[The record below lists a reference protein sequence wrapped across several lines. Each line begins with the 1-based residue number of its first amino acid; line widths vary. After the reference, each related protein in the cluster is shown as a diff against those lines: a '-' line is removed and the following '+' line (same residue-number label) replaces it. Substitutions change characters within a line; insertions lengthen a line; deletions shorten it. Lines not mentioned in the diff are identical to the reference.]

1 MFTSASSFFCQLFSQ
16 TLNQTLNLTLPH
28 MRVAA
33 VLLTVTLT
41 ACTPES
47 MPTTASDIAVENE
60 DQNTARYTRLY
71 PSNPD
76 DALDAHIYE
85 LDNGLRVYLTQNPE
99 EPRFYA
105 EIAVRAGSKQDPADA
120 TGLAH
125 YLEHLLFK
133 GNQSLGTLD
142 YDAERPYLEQIEAL
156 YQQHFSATD
165 EQRRAEIYS
174 EINRVSQ
181 LAAMYAVPNEIS
193 ALYSSMG
200 ASGLNAHT
208 WHEET
213 VYKVGLPANRLRQ
226 WATIEADRF
235 VDPVFRLFHTEL
247 EVVYEEKNRTLDN
260 SGRISAY
267 ALADLLYKHHPYGQ
281 QSTIGDAEHL
291 KNPSLVYIRDYFDT
305 WYVPNNMAIFISGDI
320 DIEDTIQVISDE
332 FSHWEA
338 KPLPGQQSW
347 QEEPITAIERATVSY
362 PGQEEVQMAF
372 RTVANDHPDKEALM
386 LLDMIL
392 DNRTAGLI
400 NLNLNQRQRVLA
412 AGSSPEF
419 LNDYGSQRLWGVPR
433 DGQTLQEVEALL
445 LEQLDIIKRG
455 EFDDWILPAILND
468 FQRMGMRELESN
480 TARVANMRSAFL
492 ASADWNYHVNQ
503 MARLEAVTRQDI
515 VDAANTYFAN
525 DNYVAVHRVDGAAV
539 IPPVD
544 KPQIDPV
551 QIDPSRQSDFSAA
564 ILAMPYEEIEPTFL
578 EAGRDYQITDYTADV
593 PLYYAHNPLNELFTL
608 NISID
613 VGTEENDLLSL
624 ASALMGKAGTENLPA
639 EELQKEWYR
648 LGSDFGLGSSANET
662 NIVITGLDSQFEAT
676 LALMLELI
684 SDPRANTE
692 TFAELKA
699 SILQARRE
707 QREDPQAISRAL
719 YMYNRYGED
728 SPMLQAMSSDAIQA
742 VDLDELLTLISS
754 LQQYKHR
761 ISYTGSMP
769 LDRVTAILREHHLP
783 GGELAEP
790 PAYQYRRAR
799 QISNN
804 EIYVIHRETAQA
816 QVRLEFPDGTYR
828 EELVVPASIYN
839 SYFGSSMSSVVFQE
853 LREARALAYS
863 AAANYAQGS
872 RQQTE
877 TLVLGAIGS
886 QNDKAAEAT
895 VAFVDLFDDMPRS
908 SDRFED
914 AVNAQ
919 INRYRTST
927 IGFRQIPGTVQ
938 AWQQLGLSGDP
949 RQQRFARLQEMT
961 LEDLLQFQQAHVAGR
976 AKLISI
982 VGDTSRIDM
991 EALAE
996 LGTVRELTVDDVFV
1010 E

>member
-1 MFTSASSFFCQLFSQ
+1 MFTPLSAQFCQLLRQPLQTTRFGIALLAAAFVACSPDSRAPAPADSTSQ
-16 TLNQTLNLTLPH
+16 DAGQTP
-28 MRVAA
+28 
-33 VLLTVTLT
+33 
-41 ACTPES
+41 
-47 MPTTASDIAVENE
+47 
-60 DQNTARYTRLY
+60 ARYTRIY
-71 PSNPD
+71 PPHPD

-142 YDAERPYLEQIEAL
+142 YDAERPHLEQIEAL
-156 YQQHFSATD
+156 YQQHFNETD
-165 EQRRAEIYS
+165 AQRRADIYG
-174 EINRVSQ
+174 EINSVSQ
-181 LAAMYAVPNEIS
+181 QAAMFAVPNEIDT
-193 ALYSSMG
+193 LYNSMG

-213 VYKVGLPANRLRQ
+213 VYKVGLPANRLHQ
-226 WATIEADRF
+226 WAKIEADRF

-260 SGRISAY
+260 RDRISYY
-267 ALADLLYKHHPYGQ
+267 ALADLLYKNHPYGQ

-291 KNPSLVYIRDYFDT
+291 KNPSLVYIQDYFDT

-320 DIEDTIQVISDE
+320 DITDTMAVISEE
-332 FSHWEA
+332 FSDWEA
-338 KPLPGQQSW
+338 RPLPDIQSW
-347 QEEPITAIERATVSY
+347 QEEPISDVERVTVTY

-372 RTVANDHPDKEALM
+372 RTVPSGHRDQEALM

-400 NLNLNQRQRVLA
+400 NLNLNQRQRVQA

-433 DGQTLQEVEALL
+433 DGQSLEDVEALL

-455 EFDDWILPAILND
+455 EFEDWILPAIIND
-468 FQRMGMRELESN
+468 FRRMDMRGLESN
-480 TARVANMRSAFL
+480 TARVADMRTAFL
-492 ASADWNYHVNQ
+492 SDVDWNHHVSQ

-515 VDAANTYFAN
+515 IAAANKYFGN
-525 DNYVAVHRVDGAAV
+525 DNYVAVHRVDAPAI

-551 QIDPSRQSDFSAA
+551 QIDPSRQSPFATD
-564 ILAMPYEEIEPTFL
+564 ILAMPYEEIEPTYL
-578 EAGRDYQITDYTADV
+578 EAGRDYQITDYAPGV
-593 PLYYAHNPLNELFTL
+593 PLYYARNPLNELFTL

-613 VGTEENDLLSL
+613 VGTEENELLSL
-624 ASALMGKAGTENLPA
+624 ASALMGKAGTENLSA

-648 LGSDFGLGSSANET
+648 LGSDFALSSGANET

-676 LALMLELI
+676 LKLMLEFV
-684 SDPRANTE
+684 SAPRADE
-692 TFAELKA
+692 DSFAELKA
-699 SILQARRE
+699 TILQARRE
-707 QREDPQAISRAL
+707 QREDPQAISQAL
-719 YMYNRYGED
+719 YLYNRYGDD
-728 SPMLQAMSSDAIQA
+728 SPMLQAMRSAEIQA
-742 VDLDELLTLISS
+742 VNLGELLALITG

-769 LDRVTAILREHHLP
+769 LDAVTKILREHHQID
-783 GGELAEP
+783 GELREP
-790 PAYQYRRAR
+790 PEIRYRRAR
-799 QISNN
+799 QISDN
-804 EIYVIHRETAQA
+804 EIYVIHRETAQS

-828 EELVVPASIYN
+828 EDLTVPASIYN
-839 SYFGSSMSSVVFQE
+839 SYFGTSMSSVVFQE

-863 AAANYAQGS
+863 AAANYSQGS
-872 RQQTE
+872 REQSE
-877 TLVLGAIGS
+877 TLILGAIGS

-895 VAFVDLFDDMPRS
+895 TAFVQLFDNMPRS
-908 SDRFED
+908 ADRFED
-914 AVNAQ
+914 AIDAQ
-919 INRYRTST
+919 INRYRTSS

-938 AWQQLGLSGDP
+938 AWQQLGLNGDP
-949 RQQRFARLQEMT
+949 REHRFALLQEMT
-961 LEDLLQFQQAHVAGR
+961 LEDLLQFQQEHVAGR
-976 AKLISI
+976 AKLVSI
-982 VGDTSRIDM
+982 VGDTNRIDM
-991 EALAE
+991 DALAE
-996 LGTVRELTVDDVFV
+996 LGTIRELTVDDVFV